1 MEIDPGSVREMP
13 AMERVHVTTEDDGSH
28 YKGEVDTD
36 GDKTGEGTYV
46 WADGSMLVDSIFV
59 CTCIRLHLPQ
69 TTEGEGVTHES
80 SQRGTRG
87 FLGGLIISCFRY
99 L

>member
-13 AMERVHVTTEDDGSH
+13 ATERVHVTTEEDGSH

-46 WADGSMLVDSIFV
+46 WADGSMLVHFQFLFV
-59 CTCIRLHLPQ
+59 FALVYVRCKRCRRASHNKSLHD
-69 TTEGEGVTHES
+69 TAES
-80 SQRGTRG
+80 H
-87 FLGGLIISCFRY
+87 LLV
-99 L
+99 